1 MSAQET
7 LLMLR
12 AAGGEPDDQARQ
24 AVSDLVDRTTE
35 AERAA
40 VVTTLRRGA
49 SWDEAVGWL
58 EQVRRDAGAL
68 DDDAFQRA
76 LALYGSSVLLDWK
89 ECLDVAPAMTY
100 RSEGLPENA

>member
-7 LLMLR
+7 LLLLR
-12 AAGGEPDDQARQ
+12 AGGGEPDDEARH

-49 SWDEAVGWL
+49 SWDDAVGWL
-58 EQVRRDAGAL
+58 EQVRRDARAL
-68 DDDAFQRA
+68 DDDAFQQA

-100 RSEGLPENA
+100 RPDGLAQNA